1 MRNMLQRSR
10 IVLAWLLMGV
20 MVLTFGGIVAPV
32 LPQWQFLPAL
42 LAGNLLV
49 IAVIAILTLLLGRIY
64 CSVLCPLGISQD
76 FVFWLAKRRKKNRRK
91 FAFRRERRI
100 MRYSILILTGLAFLA
115 GLSGLLGWSTRT
127 VSLAASST
135 MDWACQ
141 PPMAGTLWSASTK
154 ATAGSRR
161 SARRISSGRRWL
173 LWPWPGRIS
182 SS

>member
-1 MRNMLQRSR
+1 MRNLLQRSR

-76 FVFWLAKRRKKNRRK
+76 FVFWLAKRRKKKSPEIR
-91 FAFRRERRI
+91 F
-100 MRYSILILTGLAFLA
+100 
-115 GLSGLLGWSTRT
+115 
-127 VSLAASST
+127 
-135 MDWACQ
+135 
-141 PPMAGTLWSASTK
+141 PAGTAHRAL
-154 ATAGSRR
+154 
-161 SARRISSGRRWL
+161 
-173 LWPWPGRIS
+173 
-182 SS
+182 

>member
-1 MRNMLQRSR
+1 MLQRGR

-100 MRYSILILTGLAFLA
+100 MRYGILMLTGLAFLV
-115 GLSGLLGWSTRT
+115 GLSGLLGLVDPYSIF
-127 VSLAASST
+127 
-135 MDWACQ
+135 
-141 PPMAGTLWSASTK
+141 G
-154 ATAGSRR
+154 
-161 SARRISSGRRWL
+161 RIVHDGLGLPVAYGWNALVGFNESHGWIPALSKTDIRWL